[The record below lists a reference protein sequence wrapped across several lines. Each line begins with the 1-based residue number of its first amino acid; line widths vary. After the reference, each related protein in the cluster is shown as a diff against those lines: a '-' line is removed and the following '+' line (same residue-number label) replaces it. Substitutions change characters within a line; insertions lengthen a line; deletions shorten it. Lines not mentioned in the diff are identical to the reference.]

1 MTSSLLRRWFAAP
14 IVALTFFYLASSPS
28 FAAAPPACDSTNGG
42 ITLPPNFCAEV
53 VAANLGGARHLA
65 VAPNG
70 DLFVGLIDGGIVA
83 LHDSTGNGHFDV
95 QQKFGDASVT
105 GIAFHD
111 GYLYFA
117 TPVTVERYKWSPG
130 QLKPTGPS
138 EVVVTG
144 LPTEQEH
151 HDKGLTFDSSGHL
164 YINVGAP
171 SNACQ
176 EHDRRPGVP
185 GIDPCPILEQ
195 HGGAWR
201 FDADKLGQTM
211 SDGVRFATGL
221 RQFPAITWHDDALY
235 IVMNNRDQLDTL
247 WPKYFTAEDN
257 ATWPAEPMYRAE
269 MGSNFGWPYCDF
281 NYVTQK
287 LFQNPEY
294 GGDGKMADRCGQ
306 YTLPIA
312 SFPAHWAPVDVMFYS
327 GHQFPGHYRDGAF
340 IAFHGSWNRAPLPQA
355 GYNVVFQPFKDG
367 KPSGKFEVFASG
379 FIGKTP
385 LLNPADADARPD
397 GLAQAP
403 DGSLYIGESQHGK
416 IWRVFYHSHY

>member
-14 IVALTFFYLASSPS
+14 IVALTFFYLASFPS

-83 LHDSTGNGHFDV
+83 LHDSTGNGRFDV

-144 LPTEQEH
+144 LPAEQEH

-176 EHDRRPGVP
+176 EHHRWPGVP
-185 GIDPCPILEQ
+185 GIDPAQSSKSMAASGCLMPIS
-195 HGGAWR
+195 WV
-201 FDADKLGQTM
+201 KPTT
-211 SDGVRFATGL
+211 DGVRFATGL
-221 RQFPAITWHDDALY
+221 RQFPALTWHNDALY

-247 WPKYFTAEDN
+247 WPNTSPPR
-257 ATWPAEPMYRAE
+257 TTPHGPP
-269 MGSNFGWPYCDF
+269 S
-281 NYVTQK
+281 
-287 LFQNPEY
+287 
-294 GGDGKMADRCGQ
+294 RC
-306 YTLPIA
+306 IA
-312 SFPAHWAPVDVMFYS
+312 PRWAPTS
-327 GHQFPGHYRDGAF
+327 AGL
-340 IAFHGSWNRAPLPQA
+340 IATS
-355 GYNVVFQPFKDG
+355 
-367 KPSGKFEVFASG
+367 
-379 FIGKTP
+379 TT
-385 LLNPADADARPD
+385 
-397 GLAQAP
+397 
-403 DGSLYIGESQHGK
+403 
-416 IWRVFYHSHY
+416 